1 MKSLLR
7 EKYFSLRKKNY
18 FDLNKKQIDFMLSNI
33 TGIIKKTNKKRMG
46 IYYPIKCEINIFSV
60 IANTYLNCN
69 IMLPSLKKNNGKM
82 IFKKW
87 DRTQPL
93 CLGKFGIPEPHSNHV
108 SLEPDILIV
117 PLLAF
122 DKNKNRL
129 GYGGGYY
136 DKYLYESK
144 KKNILSIG
152 LGFSFQKTKCVPTN
166 KYDKKLD
173 YVLTEGELLY

>member
-1 MKSLLR
+1 
-7 EKYFSLRKKNY
+7 
-18 FDLNKKQIDFMLSNI
+18 
-33 TGIIKKTNKKRMG
+33 
-46 IYYPIKCEINIFSV
+46 
-60 IANTYLNCN
+60 
-69 IMLPSLKKNNGKM
+69 M
-82 IFKKW
+82 IFRKW

-136 DKYLYESK
+136 DKYLYESE
-144 KKNILSIG
+144 KKNILTIG
-152 LGFSFQKTKCVPTN
+152 LGFSFQKTKYVPTN

>member
-1 MKSLLR
+1 MNKDYVGRVNRAIDFINNNL
-7 EKYFSLRKKNY
+7 EK
-18 FDLNKKQIDFMLSNI
+18 DLNLANI
-33 TGIIKKTNKKRMG
+33 SKVAMYSPFHFHR
-46 IYYPIKCEINIFSV
+46 IFSA

-82 IFKKW
+82 IFRKW

-152 LGFSFQKTKCVPTN
+152 LGFSFQKTKYVPTN

>member
-1 MKSLLR
+1 
-7 EKYFSLRKKNY
+7 
-18 FDLNKKQIDFMLSNI
+18 
-33 TGIIKKTNKKRMG
+33 
-46 IYYPIKCEINIFSV
+46 
-60 IANTYLNCN
+60 
-69 IMLPSLKKNNGKM
+69 M
-82 IFKKW
+82 IFRKW

-108 SLEPDILIV
+108 SLQPDILIV

-122 DKNKNRL
+122 DNNKNRL

-136 DKYLYESK
+136 DKYLYDSK
-144 KKNILSIG
+144 KKNILTIG

>member
-33 TGIIKKTNKKRMG
+33 RKIIKEKNKKRLG
-46 IYYPIKCEINIFSV
+46 IYYPIKSEINIFSV

-82 IFKKW
+82 IFRKW

-136 DKYLYESK
+136 DKYLYESE

-152 LGFSFQKTKCVPTN
+152 LGFSFQKTKYVPTN
-166 KYDKKLD
+166 KYDKKLN